1 MFSEALALL
10 LGGEARIELVA
21 SLPASED
28 AARRAHRFEHQQE
41 RPRSP
46 EAFPAHFAIRLW
58 TTRDGS

>member
-28 AARRAHRFEHQQE
+28 AA
-41 RPRSP
+41 
-46 EAFPAHFAIRLW
+46 
-58 TTRDGS
+58 